1 MPRFRA
7 LARISARLLAAGPPH
22 AVRPGRRHRFRLLV
36 IGPAVLVRAEPGP
49 WRVRVAGGIAPRP
62 VAAGVGVGAVGLRSA
77 VRVAAALLDPLDLA
91 TGGHDLVTA
100 FHGQRPP
107 TAGTEFY
114 GWSLLYQLPHMR
126 GRAVIDSHDSF
137 SELPAFYESPL
148 ELVDRSAF
156 LTARGIPHR
165 PLALLTQPEDFVP
178 AQTGRGSRNRF
189 ASDASLHR
197 TCPLHNLWPG

>member
-100 FHGQRPP
+100 FHAQRPP

-114 GWSLLYQLPHMR
+114 GWSLLYRLPGDGDDAR
-126 GRAVIDSHDSF
+126 VDPHDDF
-137 SELPAFYESPL
+137 RDLPAFYESPL
-148 ELVDRSAF
+148 ELADRQEF
-156 LTARGIPHR
+156 LRRRGIPTR
-165 PLALLTQPEDFVP
+165 VLALLTNRADFDINPDQPP
-178 AQTGRGSRNRF
+178 RNRYF
-189 ASDASLHR
+189 DHARWRHAGAAAAFGD
-197 TCPLHNLWPG
+197 